1 MHRISGK
8 NIADLYHRSAA
19 VVDLAC
25 ISHNLRVVRKKA
37 PGRKIIAM
45 VKANA
50 YGHGL
55 VRVAEHLAAEGVDYL
70 GTAFVEEALELRKA
84 GLTVPIITSGPFS
97 KFQIGLFIENNIDL
111 TIASVDALHYIKE
124 AARFYGKRVN
134 IHLKVDTG
142 MMRIGIRYT
151 NAHKLFAAALEAEK
165 DLNVVSLFSHFADAD
180 NEDLSF
186 AHLQLERFLEAAR
199 FFADEHRP
207 SPLLQIA
214 NSAAVLRMEESLL
227 DMVRPGIMLYGCHPS
242 PFSRPEANLL
252 PALSLR
258 AKIMYFKVVLAGSSV
273 SYSRTWTAPQNCRVV
288 TVPVGYGDGYARALS
303 NKAHVLV
310 RGTRYPVIGR
320 ICMDQTM
327 IGIGEGEAYIGDE
340 AVLIGRQGEE
350 EITADELADQLGT
363 ISYEV
368 LTNISARVPRIF
380 INEVSHVAETKSNSL
395 YLKENIDP

>member
-1 MHRISGK
+1 MRQQRGAD
-8 NIADLYHRSAA
+8 IADLYHRSAA

-25 ISHNLRVVRKKA
+25 ISHNLQVVQKKA

-111 TIASVDALHYIKE
+111 TIASVDALQHIRE
-124 AARFYGKRVN
+124 AAEFYGKRVN

-142 MMRIGIRYT
+142 MMRIGIRHS
-151 NAHKLFAAALEAEK
+151 NADKLFTAALQAEK
-165 DLNVVSLFSHFADAD
+165 YLNLVSIFSHFADAD
-180 NEDLSF
+180 NPDLSF
-186 AHLQLERFLEAAR
+186 TQLQLERFHEATR
-199 FFADEHRP
+199 FFDNENRP

-214 NSAAVLRMEESLL
+214 NSAAIMRMQDSQL
-227 DMVRPGIMLYGCHPS
+227 DMVRPGVMLYGYHPS
-242 PFSRPEANLL
+242 PASAAEADLL

-258 AKIMYFKVVLAGSSV
+258 AKIMYFKVVLAGNSIG
-273 SYSRTWTAPQNCRVV
+273 YGRTWTPSKNCRVV
-288 TVPVGYGDGYARALS
+288 TIPVGYGDGYSRGLS
-303 NKAHVLV
+303 NKGQVLL
-310 RGTRYPVIGR
+310 RGKKYPVVGGV
-320 ICMDQTM
+320 CMDQTM
-327 IGIGEGEAYIGDE
+327 IGIGDGEAYIGE
-340 AVLIGRQGEE
+340 EVLLIGKQGEE
-350 EITADELADQLGT
+350 SIGADELAAQLGT

-368 LTNISARVPRIF
+368 LTNISARVPRIY
-380 INEVSHVAETKSNSL
+380 INENR
-395 YLKENIDP
+395 LKRTC

>member
-1 MHRISGK
+1 MDSLTGE

-25 ISHNLRVVRKKA
+25 ISHNLRVVREKA

-84 GLTVPIITSGPFS
+84 GITIPIITSGPFS

-111 TIASVDALHYIKE
+111 TIASVDALHYIQE
-124 AARFYGKRVN
+124 AAAFYGKRVN

-142 MMRIGIRYT
+142 MMRIGIRHS

-165 DLNVVSLFSHFADAD
+165 HLNVVSLFSHFADAD
-180 NEDLSF
+180 NRDLAF
-186 AHLQLERFLEAAR
+186 ARLQLERFLEAAR
-199 FFADEHRP
+199 FFDNEHRP

-214 NSAAVLRMEESLL
+214 NSAAILRIKESRL
-227 DMVRPGIMLYGCHPS
+227 DMVRPGIMLYGYHPS
-242 PFSRPEANLL
+242 PSSEPEADLL
-252 PALSLR
+252 PALSFR

-273 SYSRTWTAPQNCRVV
+273 SYGRTWTASRNCRVV
-288 TVPVGYGDGYARALS
+288 TIPVGYGDGYARALS
-303 NKAHVLV
+303 NKGHVLI
-310 RGTRYPVIGR
+310 RGKKYPVLGTV
-320 ICMDQTM
+320 CMDQTM
-327 IGIGEGEAYIGDE
+327 IGLGDGEAYIGEE

-350 EITADELADQLGT
+350 AITADELADQIGT
-363 ISYEV
+363 INYEV
-368 LTNISARVPRIF
+368 LTNISARVPRIYL
-380 INEVSHVAETKSNSL
+380 NENRAKQVF
-395 YLKENIDP
+395 

>member
-1 MHRISGK
+1 VNRITGE

-19 VVDLAC
+19 VVDLAR
-25 ISHNLRVVRKKA
+25 ISHNLLVVREKA

-84 GLTVPIITSGPFS
+84 GITAPIITSGPFS

-111 TIASVDALHYIKE
+111 TIASVDALRYIRE
-124 AARFYGKRVN
+124 AAEFYGKRVN
-134 IHLKVDTG
+134 IHLKIDTG
-142 MMRIGIRYT
+142 MMRIGIRHT

-165 DLNVVSLFSHFADAD
+165 HLNPVSLFSHFADAD
-180 NEDLSF
+180 SPDLGF
-186 AHLQLERFLEAAR
+186 ARLQLERFLEAAR
-199 FFADEHRP
+199 YFDTEQRP
-207 SPLLQIA
+207 TPLLQIA
-214 NSAAVLRMEESLL
+214 NSAAIMRLKESRL

-242 PFSRPEANLL
+242 PCSASEARLL

-258 AKIMYFKVVLAGSSV
+258 AKIMYFKVVPAGSSV
-273 SYSRTWTAPQNCRVV
+273 GYGRTWTAPQNCRVV

-303 NKAHVLV
+303 NKAEVLL
-310 RGTRYPVIGR
+310 RGRRYPVAGR

-327 IGIGEGEAYIGDE
+327 IRLGDGEAYIGE
-340 AVLIGRQGEE
+340 EVQLIGRQGAE
-350 EITADELADQLGT
+350 EITADELADLLGT
-363 ISYEV
+363 FNYEV
-368 LTNISARVPRIF
+368 LTNISARVPRIY
-380 INEVSHVAETKSNSL
+380 INEHRAGSDSSVEMK
-395 YLKENIDP
+395 